1 MHTTRIVPL
10 AFVGALLAGVRPSAA
25 QDYSA
30 CYLQGATAEAAL
42 QRPSPLGATSFTLG
56 GQKGAL
62 CYGRPS
68 AKGREVMGAL
78 VPYGTPWRMGAN
90 EATALHLPF
99 PADIGGVQVAPGD
112 YSLYAVPGLERWT
125 IVVNRNAERWG
136 IPINDDVK
144 AADVGSFE
152 RTAGTIPDMVEQL
165 TWTWEADGPDSGRL
179 VMTWE
184 HTRLEIPV
192 RRGGQ

>member
-1 MHTTRIVPL
+1 MRTNRIVPL
-10 AFVGALLAGVRPSAA
+10 ALIGAVLVGARPSGA

-30 CYLQGATAEAAL
+30 CYLQGATIEAAR
-42 QRPSPLGATSFTLG
+42 QRPSPLGAASFTLG
-56 GQKGAL
+56 GRTGTL

-99 PADIGGVQVAPGD
+99 PADIGGVQVSPGD
-112 YSLYAVPGLERWT
+112 YSLYALPGLERWT
-125 IVVNRNAERWG
+125 VFVNRNAERWG

-144 AADVGSFE
+144 ASDVGSFE
-152 RTAGTIPDMVEQL
+152 RPAGTTPDMVEQL
-165 TWTWEADGPDSGRL
+165 TWTWEPDGPDSGRL

-184 HTRLEIPV
+184 HTRLEIPI
-192 RRGGQ
+192 RLGGQ